1 MKFAVTFTRAKQRKQ
16 PMPNKQ
22 RFAVILLSL
31 LALAPPYAMSRASAT
46 QAAMQ
51 EEGAEGERNQ
61 QEAVNRELEAFR
73 AAQLSLRQAMGIAEK
88 LHVGSRTADIS
99 FDGASGSPVYRV
111 KTVQDNR
118 LWEHAIDARTG
129 DAIGTE
135 TVSHLNDLNLDD
147 RNNVLALRTVRQQL
161 SDAVIIAEQV
171 ASGRAIGGS
180 LMDDN
185 GKLNFVI
192 VVVSGGG
199 DLKQVVLE
207 PPQAPDRRF
216 ATGRDDNRPVVHH
229 RAQSGF

>member
-1 MKFAVTFTRAKQRKQ
+1 MFAATFTPARAKQRKQ

-31 LALAPPYAMSRASAT
+31 LALAPPYAMSRSSAM
-46 QAAMQ
+46 QAAAQ
-51 EEGAEGERNQ
+51 EDGAEDERIHK
-61 QEAVNRELEAFR
+61 EAVNRELEAFR

-118 LWEHAIDARTG
+118 LWEHAIDAKTG
-129 DAIGTE
+129 DTIGTE
-135 TVSHLNDLNLDD
+135 TVSHLKDLNPDD
-147 RNNVLALRTVRQQL
+147 RNNVIALRTVRQEL

-171 ASGRAIGGS
+171 VSGRAIGGS
-180 LMDDN
+180 LMDEN

-192 VVVSGGG
+192 VVVSGGS

-207 PPQAPDRRF
+207 PPQAKDPGSNARHGSR
-216 ATGRDDNRPVVHH
+216 
-229 RAQSGF
+229 

>member
-1 MKFAVTFTRAKQRKQ
+1 MRRRCQERPIRSSSQAVIDISLDFHPLTRKQRKQ

-22 RFAVILLSL
+22 RFAVILLFL
-31 LALAPPYAMSRASAT
+31 LALAPPYAIQLASAM
-46 QAAMQ
+46 QAAQ
-51 EEGAEGERNQ
+51 EGGEV
-61 QEAVNRELEAFR
+61 VNRELDAFR
-73 AAQLSLRQAMGIAEK
+73 AAQLSLRQVMGIAEK
-88 LHVGSRTADIS
+88 LHIGSRTADVS

-129 DAIGTE
+129 NTIGTE
-135 TVSHLNDLNLDD
+135 TVSHLNDLNPDD
-147 RNNVLALRTVRQQL
+147 RNNVMALRTVRQEL

-171 ASGRAIGGS
+171 ASGKAIGGS

-192 VVVSGGG
+192 VVVSGSS

-207 PPQAPDRRF
+207 PPQARGPGSKVRQGSR
-216 ATGRDDNRPVVHH
+216 
-229 RAQSGF
+229 

>member
-1 MKFAVTFTRAKQRKQ
+1 MSAPTFTPCTCEQRKQ
-16 PMPNKQ
+16 PMSNKQ

-31 LALAPPYAMSRASAT
+31 LALVPPYAIPPLSAT
-46 QAAMQ
+46 QAAQ
-51 EEGAEGERNQ
+51 EEGAEGERIH

-88 LHVGSRTADIS
+88 RHAGSRTADIS

-118 LWEHAIDARTG
+118 LWEHAIDAKTG
-129 DAIGTE
+129 DTIGAE
-135 TVSHLNDLNLDD
+135 TVSHLKDLNPDD
-147 RNNVLALRTVRQQL
+147 RNNVMALRTIRQEL

-192 VVVSGGG
+192 VVVSGGS

-207 PPQAPDRRF
+207 PPQAK
-216 ATGRDDNRPVVHH
+216 GRGSNARHGS
-229 RAQSGF
+229 R

>member
-1 MKFAVTFTRAKQRKQ
+1 
-16 PMPNKQ
+16 
-22 RFAVILLSL
+22 
-31 LALAPPYAMSRASAT
+31 
-46 QAAMQ
+46 MQ

-61 QEAVNRELEAFR
+61 QEAVNRELKAFR

-135 TVSHLNDLNLDD
+135 TVSHLNDLNPDD

-207 PPQAPDRRF
+207 PPQRR
-216 ATGRDDNRPVVHH
+216 R
-229 RAQSGF
+229 

>member
-1 MKFAVTFTRAKQRKQ
+1 
-16 PMPNKQ
+16 MPNKQ
-22 RFAVILLSL
+22 RFAVLLLSL
-31 LALAPPYAMSRASAT
+31 LALAPPCAIPLASAM
-46 QAAMQ
+46 QAAQ
-51 EEGAEGERNQ
+51 EGGAEEERIH
-61 QEAVNRELEAFR
+61 QETVNRELAAFR

-88 LHVGSRTADIS
+88 LHTGSRTADVS

-111 KTVQDNR
+111 KTVQDHR

-129 DAIGTE
+129 DIIGSE
-135 TVSHLNDLNLDD
+135 TVSHLNDLNSDQ
-147 RNNVLALRTVRQQL
+147 RNNVIALRTIRQEL

-192 VVVSGGG
+192 VVVSGGS

-207 PPQAPDRRF
+207 PPQARGPGSKLRHGSR
-216 ATGRDDNRPVVHH
+216 
-229 RAQSGF
+229 